1 MANTV
6 QKKIKFSKG
15 QIVPELVER
24 TDLGLYDSSAQN
36 MKNVVSTVYGG
47 VRSRRGTK
55 YISGIYTDKTD
66 CTVTS
71 SIGGNVDGFQD
82 LTGYKSDNIGIN
94 RIIAEFD
101 YGQQLDGGFLVVK
114 DLKID
119 GILNL
124 YNSNISG
131 SFDASL
137 PVSREYF
144 VEIVGAGGGSGGGT
158 KRSIGASGG
167 SGAGFVGYVNLN
179 NGNYKYIVGSGGYAG
194 GSGATAG
201 GNGGSSILSIDDNN
215 IIVAGGG
222 TGGIT
227 DNHGGYGGSI
237 SVSKDL
243 VINKAE
249 VNRSGNNGAGWYGGG
264 TTVNTASVYKDYG
277 YGAGGATY
285 YGVGKVG
292 GTGFASI
299 GVGYITVVVEKTS
312 GDDIWEEVLTRN
324 ITTEGV
330 NIDLRVSDFQKI
342 RLRIIDN
349 DLFDFNGTV
358 SVSSAILYLSATEGP
373 SFKLIPFVYNE
384 FTKYLFVLSSTNI
397 LVYENEK
404 LIQRLEV
411 DIPEE
416 YLKDIKYTS
425 KDDTLIL
432 THSKMP
438 TKILKNIIGSGWI
451 YGDLD
456 LKNIPY
462 AVFGEETE
470 ENKITGIT
478 PSELEGA
485 IKITADSS
493 IFSDAWVGQYIDGNG
508 GRVKITEYVS
518 GTVVNGYTIIPFYTK
533 DKISNWTYI
542 SGYEPVWSET
552 RGYPRTC
559 LFAQQ
564 RLWFGGSKDKP
575 ATVWASRLGDYFN
588 FKNSG
593 NYDNDS
599 IDVDLLTNDPIVN
612 MIDNRGLHIFTTGQE
627 MTVSENSFTPDT
639 FSVVTNTRNGS
650 YSLINPVVFGGIVG
664 FVEKNGT
671 SLLSYVYDYNQASY
685 MTDNISLFSNL
696 IKKPVAMSAEVNS
709 EKDRGDF
716 LFIVLDDGTMLVM
729 CVSLSEDIKSISK
742 FETDGKIVDVTSL
755 KSDTY
760 ILVIRNGVYI
770 LEKIENV
777 FTDNTKQFY
786 ISGNILSGLE
796 EYNNKYVYVYNNEY
810 IEKKLI
816 TGSDFVLNKSV
827 EGNFNVGLAF
837 DYELESNPIAI
848 NGKTVEIKKR
858 ISSATLHCKDTP
870 QITFNNQLKKDK
882 DIYNFYACTKYDN
895 DVRFKINGEFYP
907 MEILSVMLNINYE
920 G

>member
-1 MANTV
+1 MANTI

-55 YISGIYTDKTD
+55 YISGIYTDKIDATA
-66 CTVTS
+66 TS
-71 SIGGNVDGFQD
+71 SIGGNVNGFQD
-82 LTGYKSDNIGIN
+82 LTGYKSDNIGTN

-101 YGQQLDGGFLVVK
+101 YGQQLDGAIFTVK
-114 DLKID
+114 GLKID

-124 YNSNISG
+124 YKSNVAG
-131 SFDASL
+131 SFNASL

-144 VEIVGAGGGSGGGT
+144 VEIIGAGGGSGGGT
-158 KRSIGASGG
+158 KHSIGASGG

-179 NGNYKYIVGSGGYAG
+179 NGNYKYTVGSGGYAG

-201 GNGGSSILSIDDNN
+201 GNGGSSVLSLNNSN

-222 TGGIT
+222 SGGVT
-227 DNHGGYGGSI
+227 DSHGGSGGAI

-243 VINKAE
+243 VINKTE

-264 TTVNTASVYKDYG
+264 TTAKTASVYKDYG
-277 YGAGGATY
+277 YGAGGATW
-285 YGVGKVG
+285 YGVGNVG

-299 GVGYITVVVEKTS
+299 GVGYITVVVEKTL
-312 GDDIWEEVLTRN
+312 GNDVWEEVLTRN
-324 ITTEGV
+324 ITTDGV
-330 NIDLRVSDFQKI
+330 DIDLNVSDFQKI
-342 RLRIIDN
+342 RLRIVEN
-349 DLFDFNGTV
+349 DLFDFNGTI
-358 SVSSAILYLSATEGP
+358 SVSSVILYSSSTEELS
-373 SFKLIPFVYNE
+373 FRLIPFVYNE
-384 FTKYLFVLSSTNI
+384 FTKYLFVVSSKNI

-404 LIQRLEV
+404 LIQKMSV

-416 YLKDIKYTS
+416 YLNDIKYAT

-432 THSKMP
+432 THNKMP
-438 TKILKNIIGSGWI
+438 PKILKNLSEGGWT
-451 YGDLD
+451 YGELD

-470 ENKITGIT
+470 EKKTTGIT

-485 IKITADSS
+485 VKITADSG

-508 GRVKITEYVS
+508 GRVKITEYIS
-518 GTVVNGYTIIPFYTK
+518 GTVVNGYTVVPFYTK
-533 DKISNWTYI
+533 DKITNWTYI
-542 SGYEPVWSET
+542 SGYEPVWSKK

-599 IDVDLLTNDPIVN
+599 IDADLLTNDPIVN

-639 FSVVTNTRNGS
+639 FSVTTNTRNGS
-650 YSLINPVVFGGIVG
+650 YSRINPVVFGGVVG
-664 FVEKNGT
+664 FIEKNGT

-709 EKDRGDF
+709 EKDKGDF
-716 LFIVLDDGTMLVM
+716 LFLVLEDGSMLVM
-729 CVSLSEDIKSISK
+729 CVSLNEDVKSISQFK
-742 FETDGKIVDVTSL
+742 TDGKIVDVVSL

-760 ILVIRNGVYI
+760 ILVLRKGFFI
-770 LEKIENV
+770 LEKIEDV
-777 FTDNTKQFY
+777 LTDNTKQFY
-786 ISGNILSGLE
+786 ISGNTLGGLE
-796 EYNNKYVYVYNNEY
+796 EYNSQYIYIYNKEY
-810 IEKKLI
+810 SEKKLI
-816 TGSDFVLNKSV
+816 TGSDAVLSKNV
-827 EGNFNVGLAF
+827 EGNFNVGIAF

-848 NGKTVEIKKR
+848 NGKTVDIKKR

-870 QITFNNQLKKDK
+870 QISFNEQLKKDK
-882 DIYNFYACTKYDN
+882 DVYNFYACTKYDN
-895 DVRFKINGEFYP
+895 DVRFKIKGEFYP
-907 MEILSVMLNINYE
+907 MEILSVLLNINYE